1 MKKIVLNNREGLA
14 MCQLPHTKSASV
26 GLDVGRVV
34 QLAPGANL
42 VPEADLEVL
51 MRNQGFAR
59 QFETLIPRSPAPEQ
73 NPEKVGKPVLEMLQA
88 DGKDI
93 VVADERPLAALRPDH
108 ARVLIKET
116 LVPGMLT
123 SWLEEETR
131 PEVAQALKAQLV
143 AIDADPTIAAAGR

>member
-1 MKKIVLNNREGLA
+1 MEEIVLDNREGLA

-59 QFETLIPRSPAPEQ
+59 QFETLIPRSPAPT

-116 LVPGMLT
+116 LVPGML
-123 SWLEEETR
+123 
-131 PEVAQALKAQLV
+131 P
-143 AIDADPTIAAAGR
+143 AGSRKRLGPKWRRR

>member
-1 MKKIVLNNREGLA
+1 
-14 MCQLPHTKSASV
+14 MCQLPHAKSASV

-34 QLAPGANL
+34 RLAPGADL
-42 VPEADLEVL
+42 VPEADLEDL

-59 QFETLIPRSPAPEQ
+59 QFETLIPRSPAPT
-73 NPEKVGKPVLEMLQA
+73 NPEKVGEPVLEMLQA

-108 ARVLIKET
+108 ARVLVEESWCR
-116 LVPGMLT
+116 GCLT